1 MKEQLQKQETVVN
14 LLKISDNVVWNISI
28 RTQTFMDLQSLRI
41 LA

>member
-28 RTQTFMDLQSLRI
+28 RTQTFMDLPSLRI